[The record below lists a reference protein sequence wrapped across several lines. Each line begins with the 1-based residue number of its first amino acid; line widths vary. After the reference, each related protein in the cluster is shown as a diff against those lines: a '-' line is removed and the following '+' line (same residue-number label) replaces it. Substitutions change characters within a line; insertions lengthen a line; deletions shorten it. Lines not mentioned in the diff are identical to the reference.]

1 MRDSADPSRHQDAER
16 EVLRH
21 VEGLIAGELSGRD
34 RTLAVDTR
42 RGRQQVVHLQR
53 DVRRLDQTA
62 EHKRLMVDLGVAD
75 FDLQAKLPKG
85 EVIDVSLV
93 GRQLMIFPT
102 KLGHLRV
109 VSMPPVRE
117 LVQGVGPAP
126 LTVEEVKRRLREIPP
141 PTKTPGGPTTTVLL
155 ATSGF
160 TSEARQLATTSDRNT
175 TVLIEP
181 DMAGGW
187 TVHAPESHA
196 ELRRV
201 LNPEGDADKRRRVR
215 DSLERHQ
222 TDLITGGVSL
232 QKVASELNLP
242 APMVEAEAKAWAK
255 QQTNLRVKKLDG
267 VPVLYREG
275 LSGPTSTGAAAAK
288 GPPMAMM
295 DKLMGL
301 FGRRGDVE
309 KKVAY
314 LSERRAALTQQ
325 RDGSL
330 EEIGIL
336 EQKEGELRDEFK
348 DASKIARQRITA
360 QLVQLRKDI
369 ARKQQL
375 MQVLNQQVNVVGTH
389 LHNLELLKQGQTAKL
404 PDVEEIAE
412 DAAKAEEVLAD
423 LQAGSE
429 LADSVLPPE
438 VSGMTTEEQGVYEEL
453 MAELEPPAEP
463 EANQPQAPAQPATPQ
478 RQAETAAP
486 AEPKRVQ
493 PEAG

>member
-1 MRDSADPSRHQDAER
+1 MRDSSDPSRHKDAEH
-16 EVLRH
+16 EVVRH
-21 VEGLIAGELSGRD
+21 VEALIAGELGGRD
-34 RTLAVDTR
+34 RSLAVDTR
-42 RGRQQVVHLQR
+42 RGRLPVVNLQR
-53 DVRRLDQTA
+53 DVNRFNQTG

-75 FDLQAKLPKG
+75 FDLQERLPRG

-93 GRQLMIFPT
+93 GRQLVFFPM

-109 VSMPPVRE
+109 LSLPPARE
-117 LVQGVGPAP
+117 LVQGVSPAP
-126 LTVEEVKRRLREIPP
+126 LTTDEVKRRMREVPP
-141 PTKTPGGPTTTVLL
+141 PAKSPGGPSTVVVLS
-155 ATSGF
+155 TSGF
-160 TSEARQLATTSDRNT
+160 TPEARQLATTTDGRT
-175 TVLIEP
+175 TVLVEP
-181 DMAGGW
+181 DVAGGW
-187 TVHAPESHA
+187 LVHAPDSHA
-196 ELRRV
+196 ELRKV
-201 LNPEGDADKRRRVR
+201 LNPEGDTEKRRRVR
-215 DSLERHQ
+215 AALEKHQ

-232 QKVASELNLP
+232 QKVATELNLP
-242 APMVEAEAKAWAK
+242 ASIVEAEAKAWAK
-255 QQTNLRVKKLDG
+255 QSTNLRVKKLDG

-275 LSGPTSTGAAAAK
+275 LSSDNATAK

-295 DKLMGL
+295 DKLLGL
-301 FGRRGDVE
+301 FGKKGDVE

-330 EEIGIL
+330 EEIGVL
-336 EQKEGELRDEFK
+336 EQKEAELREEFK

-389 LHNLELLKQGQTAKL
+389 LHNLELLKQGQTASL

-438 VSGMTTEEQGVYEEL
+438 VSGMTSEEQSVYEEL
-453 MAELEPPAEP
+453 MAEIEPPAE
-463 EANQPQAPAQPATPQ
+463 EVAVTDDAPTTTPPAAEPATP
-478 RQAETAAP
+478 TTPAASP
-486 AEPKRVQ
+486 SRAQ